1 MSAPTPFHGGQSVA
15 ATARIETV
23 AADWLARRE
32 AGLSVDEQAEFSR
45 WLLADPRHAAIVEE
59 FQATWHRLQEPRFTG
74 QADSVVRA
82 VEVQVRRR
90 AKRLRRR
97 VLTGAVAASLAMA
110 AAVAVV
116 FLPRQPT
123 TKAPERAMTSV
134 VVKPERRTLA
144 DGSVVELNAGA
155 EIAVDFATERR
166 AVRLVQGEAHFA
178 VTKDPSRP
186 FVVSAGAVAVRAVG
200 TEFAVQ
206 FAPAGIGV
214 LVTEGR
220 VAVERTA
227 APYVGLPTAADLPPP
242 STAEPAVTYLDAGT
256 RLTVPAAA
264 SAPLEPVRLTS
275 AETQAALAWRGMR
288 VEFVDTPLTE
298 AVALFNRQNR
308 VQLALA
314 AAELGA
320 IRISGFFWAD
330 DPEGFSRLVEASAGL
345 RADRSAPGR
354 ITFSR

>member
-1 MSAPTPFHGGQSVA
+1 MSAPTPFRSGQSAA
-15 ATARIETV
+15 ATARIETI

-32 AGLSVDEQAEFSR
+32 AGLSADEQAEFSR

-59 FQATWHRLQEPRFTG
+59 IQAAWHRLQEPRFTG

-82 VEVQVRRR
+82 VEAQVRRR

-110 AAVAVV
+110 AAVA
-116 FLPRQPT
+116 FFPRQAT
-123 TKAPERAMTSV
+123 TTARERATTSV

-144 DGSVVELNAGA
+144 DGSVVELNTGA
-155 EIAVDFATERR
+155 EIAVDFSTKRR
-166 AVRLVQGEAHFA
+166 AVRLVRGEAHFA

-186 FVVSAGAVAVRAVG
+186 FVVSAGAVAVSAVG
-200 TEFAVQ
+200 TEFSVQ
-206 FAPAGIGV
+206 FAPAGVGV

-220 VAVERTA
+220 VAVERSA
-227 APYVGLPTAADLPPP
+227 APHVGLPTAADLPTP

-298 AVALFNRQNR
+298 AVALFNRQSR
-308 VQLALA
+308 VQLALG
-314 AAELGA
+314 AAELGT

-330 DPEGFSRLVEASAGL
+330 DPEGFSRLVESSASL
-345 RADRSAPGR
+345 RADRSEPGR

>member
-1 MSAPTPFHGGQSVA
+1 MSAPTPFRSGQSAA
-15 ATARIETV
+15 ATARIETI

-59 FQATWHRLQEPRFTG
+59 IQATWHRLQKPRFTG

-82 VEVQVRRR
+82 VEARVNRRTE
-90 AKRLRRR
+90 RLRRR
-97 VLTGAVAASLAMA
+97 VPTGAVAASLAMA
-110 AAVAVV
+110 AAVAVA
-116 FLPRQPT
+116 FFPRQPT
-123 TKAPERAMTSV
+123 TVPREHAKSSV

-144 DGSVVELNAGA
+144 DGSVVELNTGA
-155 EIAVDFATERR
+155 EIAVDFSTERR
-166 AVRLVQGEAHFA
+166 AVRLVRGEAHFA

-206 FAPAGIGV
+206 FAPAGVGV

-227 APYVGLPTAADLPPP
+227 APHVGLPTAADLPTP
-242 STAEPAVTYLDAGT
+242 STAETAVTYLDAGT

-308 VQLALA
+308 VQLALG
-314 AAELGA
+314 AAELGT

>member
-1 MSAPTPFHGGQSVA
+1 MSAPIPFHSGQSAA
-15 ATARIETV
+15 ATARIETI

-59 FQATWHRLQEPRFTG
+59 IQAAWHRLQKPRFTG

-82 VEVQVRRR
+82 VEAQVLRR
-90 AKRLRRR
+90 AKRFRRR
-97 VLTGAVAASLAMA
+97 MLTGAVAASLAMA
-110 AAVAVV
+110 AAVAVA
-116 FLPRQPT
+116 FFPRQPT
-123 TKAPERAMTSV
+123 AVPREHAKSSV

-144 DGSVVELNAGA
+144 DGSVVELNTGA
-155 EIAVDFATERR
+155 EIAVDFSTERR
-166 AVRLVQGEAHFA
+166 AVRLVRGEAHFV

-206 FAPAGIGV
+206 FAPAAVGV

-227 APYVGLPTAADLPPP
+227 APQVGLAAVGNSPTL
-242 STAEPAVTYLDAGT
+242 SLAEPAVTYLDAGT
-256 RLTVPAAA
+256 RLTVPTMA

-275 AETQAALAWRGMR
+275 AETRAALAWRGMR
-288 VEFVDTPLTE
+288 VEFMDTPLAE

-308 VQLALA
+308 VQLALDA
-314 AAELGA
+314 DDLGA

-330 DPEGFSRLVEASAGL
+330 DPEGFSRLIEASADL

-354 ITFSR
+354 IMFSR